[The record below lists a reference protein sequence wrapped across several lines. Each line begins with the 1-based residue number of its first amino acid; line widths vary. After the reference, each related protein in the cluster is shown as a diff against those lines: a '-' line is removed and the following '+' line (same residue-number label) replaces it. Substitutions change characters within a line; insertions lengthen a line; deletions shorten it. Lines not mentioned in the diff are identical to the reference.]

1 MCSFL
6 CALKTNNS
14 SFLKNGFYLD
24 LLNNSIW
31 NLILQPLVILLL
43 LDSFYSDTISV
54 YHHIYQSHSFQ
65 TPFNSVT
72 LNYIIYEIKIISLF
86 LAVNHHHILCLK
98 IEKVRQFSVVVTFN
112 KSKITSSIYLIQH
125 AHWKSSLK
133 SRNIFLSICI
143 IKKQFKW
150 NESDL
155 RRNRLC
161 LFNNFLNI
169 NS

>member
-1 MCSFL
+1 MKFNFTAICYIILIGLFL
-6 CALKTNNS
+6 
-14 SFLKNGFYLD
+14 FWYY
-24 LLNNSIW
+24 I
-31 NLILQPLVILLL
+31 LI
-43 LDSFYSDTISV
+43 

-86 LAVNHHHILCLK
+86 LAVNRHHIFCLK
-98 IEKVRQFSVVVTFN
+98 IEKVRQFSVVVTSN

-125 AHWKSSLK
+125 ALWKSSLK
-133 SRNIFLSICI
+133 SRNIFLSIC